1 MIIDRYLKT
10 TVERLSTKFPVVS
23 ITGPRQSGKTTLIK
37 DLYKDYK
44 YFNLENLE
52 FLNLVENDP
61 AGFIKSNTKVIIDEV
76 QKMPKLLSYIQVNV
90 DERKL
95 MGDYILSGS
104 QNLLL
109 SQSISQS
116 LAGRSAYVT
125 LLPFSYQELQTS
137 GLQKTS
143 VFNQILTGF
152 YPAIYDRDI
161 NPSDYFNEYL
171 ITYVERDIRQIINI
185 VNLAQFRKF
194 LGLLAG
200 RVGQIL
206 NLTSLANDVGVSH
219 NTIEGW
225 ISVLEASYIVYRL
238 PPYFGN
244 FGKRLIKSPKV
255 YFYDTG
261 LACRL
266 LNISSEEELKNHSSL
281 GNLFENLIISEV
293 QKYIINFSKS
303 ATLYFYRDSNRN
315 EVDLV
320 VDTGVYKIPVEIKSS
335 GTFSSDFLKGI
346 NNFISLGEKVL
357 VKDSFVVYTGD
368 EAPVFGK
375 NKLLSWNKLNPLF
388 ECVN

>member
-1 MIIDRYLKT
+1 M
-10 TVERLSTKFPVVS
+10 
-23 ITGPRQSGKTTLIK
+23 
-37 DLYKDYK
+37 
-44 YFNLENLE
+44 E
-52 FLNLVENDP
+52 FLTLVENDP

-109 SQSISQS
+109 SQSVSQS

-125 LLPFSYQELQTS
+125 LLPFSYQELQAS
-137 GLQKTS
+137 GLQKIS
-143 VFNQILTGF
+143 VYNQILTGF

-161 NPSDYFNEYL
+161 NPNDYFNEYL
-171 ITYVERDIRQIINI
+171 VTYVERDVRQLINI
-185 VNLAQFRKF
+185 INLAQFRKF

-200 RVGQIL
+200 RIGQLL

-266 LNISSEEELKNHSSL
+266 LNISSEEELNNHSSL
-281 GNLFENLIISEV
+281 GNLFENLIIGEI

-303 ATLYFYRDSNRN
+303 AALYFYRDSNGN

-320 VDTGVYKIPVEIKSS
+320 VDTGIYKIPVEIKSS
-335 GTFSSDFLKGI
+335 GTFSNDFLKGI
-346 NNFISLGEKVL
+346 NNFNSLGERVL
-357 VKDSFVVYTGD
+357 VKDSFVVYTGT

-375 NKLLSWNKLNPLF
+375 NKLITWNKLKPLF
-388 ECVN
+388 ECIN